1 LLDDAVAAYLD
12 AVSERAFDEPL
23 MALLRA
29 RGFASVRLV
38 HGAREFG
45 KDVIA
50 QRDGEQWGF
59 QSKVG
64 NIGQS
69 EWRTLTGQFD
79 ELRVVN
85 LGHGAFNT
93 NLPRRPVLVTTGRLV
108 GNAPELYG
116 DHNTR
121 AKGKG
126 EPELG
131 LWDRDILLSQLAGD
145 PESVLRGSIDGQLM
159 SMLGAAEA
167 RTVTMRELEVF
178 SRRWMTWDLEPLAGL
193 GVIEAALVREKL
205 RGVDRLDLAC
215 HLALCLMRA
224 VWASGAAVLP
234 GDVSAPAARSLFEA
248 YARALWDR
256 CGDELLE
263 HPLLN
268 EIEFGGWA
276 TYPVRCVRLA
286 EILGLLALLVKESD
300 PELST
305 EISRW
310 LVTLCEKQPGVAHPI
325 SDQYAVSV
333 IPAVLA
339 LATVD
344 REAAKTHLKRC
355 TVWLCDRYE
364 RDALGLAREDAT
376 PEEEVEYLMPASRC
390 EPWSASARHH
400 RFVTDASASVTTTET
415 PELDEQQQ
423 SPGFRFVL
431 VSDAKQAPD
440 DWTARPSTLA
450 VHLRVRSVADH
461 IASPPAASAVSPGVS
476 RTDRDAPCPV
486 SAWAR
491 RAAFAAL
498 LSAFFCASWRACC
511 SIGTTISGRSRP
523 KRFW

>member
-1 LLDDAVAAYLD
+1 MLSDAVAAYLD
-12 AVSERAFDEPL
+12 AVSERAFDDPL

-59 QSKVG
+59 QSKAG

-69 EWRTLTGQFD
+69 EWRALTGQLD

-93 NLPRRPVLVTTGRLV
+93 DLPRRPVLVTTGRLV

-116 DHNTR
+116 DYNTR
-121 AKGKG
+121 AREKG
-126 EPELG
+126 ELELE
-131 LWDRDILLSQLAGD
+131 LWDRDILLGQLAGD

-167 RTVTMRELEVF
+167 RTVTMHELEVF
-178 SRRWMTWDLEPLAGL
+178 SRRWMTWDPERLAGL
-193 GVIEAALVREKL
+193 GVIEAAMVCEKL
-205 RGVDRLDLAC
+205 RRVDRLDLAC
-215 HLALCLMRA
+215 HLTLCLMRA

-234 GDVSAPAARSLFEA
+234 DDVSAPAARSLFEA
-248 YARALWDR
+248 YARALWER
-256 CGDELLE
+256 CGDEVLE

-268 EIEFGGWA
+268 EIEFGGWV

-286 EILGLLALLVKESD
+286 EILGLLALLVRESD
-300 PELST
+300 PELAG

-344 REAAKTHLKRC
+344 REAAETHLRRC

-376 PEEEVEYLMPASRC
+376 PEEEVEYLIGGPF
-390 EPWSASARHH
+390 E
-400 RFVTDASASVTTTET
+400 SVQLERW
-415 PELDEQQQ
+415 PDSLVAPVLLDLAAALG
-423 SPGFRFVL
+423 S
-431 VSDAKQAPD
+431 
-440 DWTARPSTLA
+440 TALYGDIYNDVLA
-450 VHLRVRSVADH
+450 VRICPQVLRLADE
-461 IASPPAASAVSPGVS
+461 PDQYS
-476 RTDRDAPCPV
+476 RTGNGNRVDPNVDFAESLADGEVVAPHHNDTSGESQVAGGHAWDLLAVGSALRDRYYV
-486 SAWAR
+486 
-491 RAAFAAL
+491 RAL
-498 LSAFFCASWRACC
+498 ASLADE
-511 SIGTTISGRSRP
+511 
-523 KRFW
+523 